1 MVLEV
6 SPMGRP
12 AQQRNWF
19 WVTLTLS
26 SITVVALVLAVWE
39 LLENRFFRNLDYVSL
54 HYLYISRGIAVSLIL
69 AFWAAWFVLRERKEK
84 EEHLRRSSERYRAIL
99 DGSPSAILLLDSA
112 LRISECNAAAER
124 LYGYL
129 KDELLGEVLPTVPE
143 DRKAE
148 LATFIRQVESGQPVL
163 DVETQRQTKSGSP
176 LEVQVSL
183 LPFRERADENYFLE
197 ITDDIRER
205 VRLRQ
210 TLLQIEKLTTMG
222 QMAAGTAHHLNTPLA
237 AMLLRMRMM
246 REGKFE
252 GNLNADLERLE
263 KSMVYCQHF
272 VQQLLRFSR
281 SSPWQKQPESIAATL
296 RAVASFLSPQLMGKR
311 VQLMLDVEGV
321 DGTRVLADRNQ
332 LEALFLIL
340 LSNAADAVGPEG
352 KIRMTCAR
360 SAHDSVE
367 VRVADNGCGIDP
379 EVLPHIFEPFFTTK
393 APGVGTGLGLAIA
406 SNILQAHG
414 GTVRLDSVPRQGTT
428 AIVNLPVYHE
438 ASAAGA
444 SA

>member
-1 MVLEV
+1 
-6 SPMGRP
+6 MGRP
-12 AQQRNWF
+12 TRQRNWF

-39 LLENRFFRNLDYVSL
+39 LLENRFFRNLDYVTL

-124 LYGYL
+124 LYGYS
-129 KDELLGEVLPTVPE
+129 KDELLGEALPTVPE
-143 DRKAE
+143 GRMAE
-148 LATFIRQVESGQPVL
+148 LATFMRHVESGQPVL

-183 LPFRERADENYFLE
+183 LPFRERADEKYFLE

-263 KSMVYCQHF
+263 TSMVFCQHF

-296 RAVASFLSPQLMGKR
+296 RAVASFLSPQLMAKR
-311 VQLMLDVEGV
+311 VRLTLDVDGV

-352 KIRMTCAR
+352 TIRMTCAR

-428 AIVNLPVYHE
+428 AIVNLPVDSE
-438 ASAAGA
+438 TTGSGA

>member
-1 MVLEV
+1 
-6 SPMGRP
+6 MGRP
-12 AQQRNWF
+12 TRQRNWF

-39 LLENRFFRNLDYVSL
+39 LLENRFFRNLDYVTL

-124 LYGYL
+124 LYGYS
-129 KDELLGEVLPTVPE
+129 KNELLGEVLPTVPE

-148 LATFIRQVESGQPVL
+148 LAALLRQVENGQPVL
-163 DVETQRQTKSGSP
+163 DVETQRQTKNGSP

-183 LPFRERADENYFLE
+183 LPFRERADEKYFLE

-252 GNLNADLERLE
+252 GDLNADLERLE
-263 KSMVYCQHF
+263 NSMVFCQHF

-281 SSPWQKQPESIAATL
+281 CSPWQKQPESMAATL
-296 RAVASFLSPQLMGKR
+296 RAVASFLSPQLMAKR
-311 VQLMLDVEGV
+311 VRLTLDVDGV

-352 KIRMTCAR
+352 TIRMTCAR

-367 VRVADNGCGIDP
+367 VRVADDGCGIDP

-428 AIVNLPVYHE
+428 AIVNLPVDSE
-438 ASAAGA
+438 TTGSGA

>member
-1 MVLEV
+1 
-6 SPMGRP
+6 MGRP
-12 AQQRNWF
+12 TRQRNWF

-39 LLENRFFRNLDYVSL
+39 LIENRFFRNLDYVTL

-124 LYGYL
+124 LYGYT

-143 DRKAE
+143 GRKAE
-148 LATFIRQVESGQPVL
+148 LATFMRQVESGKPVL

-176 LEVQVSL
+176 IEVQVSL
-183 LPFRERADENYFLE
+183 LPFRERANENYFLE

-252 GNLNADLERLE
+252 GDLNADLERLE
-263 KSMVYCQHF
+263 TSMVFCQHF

-296 RAVASFLSPQLMGKR
+296 QAVASFLSPQLMAKR
-311 VQLMLDVEGV
+311 VLLTLDVDGV

-379 EVLPHIFEPFFTTK
+379 EALPHIFEPFFTTK

-406 SNILQAHG
+406 SNIVQAHG
-414 GTVRLDSVPRQGTT
+414 GTVRLDSVPRRGTT
-428 AIVNLPVYHE
+428 AIVNLPVYSE
-438 ASAAGA
+438 AALTGA
-444 SA
+444 SG

>member
-1 MVLEV
+1 
-6 SPMGRP
+6 MGRP
-12 AQQRNWF
+12 ARQRNWF

-26 SITVVALVLAVWE
+26 SITVVALVLAIWE
-39 LLENRFFRNLDYVSL
+39 LLENRFFRNLDYVTL

-124 LYGYL
+124 LYGYS

-148 LATFIRQVESGQPVL
+148 LAAFMRQVESGRPVL
-163 DVETQRQTKSGSP
+163 DVETQRQTKSGST

-183 LPFRERADENYFLE
+183 LPFRERANENYFLE

-252 GNLNADLERLE
+252 GDLNADLERLE
-263 KSMVYCQHF
+263 TSMVFCQHF

-296 RAVASFLSPQLMGKR
+296 QAVASFLSPQLMAKR
-311 VQLMLDVEGV
+311 VRLTLDVEGV

-360 SAHDSVE
+360 SVQDSVE

-379 EVLPHIFEPFFTTK
+379 EALPHIFEPFFTTK

-428 AIVNLPVYHE
+428 AIVNLPLYHE
-438 ASAAGA
+438 TSAAGA

>member
-1 MVLEV
+1 MFAVPCDTRPLMALGEG
-6 SPMGRP
+6 PMGRR

-124 LYGYL
+124 LYGYC

-148 LATFIRQVESGQPVL
+148 LAAFMRQVENGQPVL
-163 DVETQRQTKSGSP
+163 DVETRRLTKNGGP

-183 LPFRERADENYFLE
+183 LPFRERADEKYFLE
-197 ITDDIRER
+197 IPDDIRER

-252 GNLNADLERLE
+252 CNLNADLERLE
-263 KSMVYCQHF
+263 TSMVFCQHF

-296 RAVASFLSPQLMGKR
+296 RAVASFLSPQLMAKR
-311 VQLMLDVEGV
+311 VRLTLDMDGV
-321 DGTRVLADRNQ
+321 DGTRVLAD
-332 LEALFLIL
+332 
-340 LSNAADAVGPEG
+340 
-352 KIRMTCAR
+352 
-360 SAHDSVE
+360 
-367 VRVADNGCGIDP
+367 
-379 EVLPHIFEPFFTTK
+379 
-393 APGVGTGLGLAIA
+393 
-406 SNILQAHG
+406 
-414 GTVRLDSVPRQGTT
+414 
-428 AIVNLPVYHE
+428 
-438 ASAAGA
+438 
-444 SA
+444 

>member
-1 MVLEV
+1 MAWEV

-12 AQQRNWF
+12 TRQRNWF

-39 LLENRFFRNLDYVSL
+39 LLENRFFRNLDYVTL

-124 LYGYL
+124 LYGYS
-129 KDELLGEVLPTVPE
+129 KDELLGEALPTVPE

-148 LATFIRQVESGQPVL
+148 LATFMRQVESGQPVL

-183 LPFRERADENYFLE
+183 LPFRERANENYFLE

-252 GNLNADLERLE
+252 GNLSADLERLE
-263 KSMVYCQHF
+263 TSMVFCQHF

-296 RAVASFLSPQLMGKR
+296 RAVASFLSPQLMAKR
-311 VQLMLDVEGV
+311 VRLTLDVEGV

-352 KIRMTCAR
+352 NIWMTCAQ
-360 SAHDSVE
+360 SAPDSVE

-379 EVLPHIFEPFFTTK
+379 EALPHIFEPFFTTK

-438 ASAAGA
+438 ASAAGE

>member
-1 MVLEV
+1 MR
-6 SPMGRP
+6 RP
-12 AQQRNWF
+12 ARQRNWF

-26 SITVVALVLAVWE
+26 SITVVALVLALWE
-39 LLENRFFRNLDYVSL
+39 LLENRFFRNLDYVTL
-54 HYLYISRGIAVSLIL
+54 HRLYISRGIAVSLML

-84 EEHLRRSSERYRAIL
+84 EEYLRRSSERYRAIL
-99 DGSPSAILLLDSA
+99 DGSPSAILLFDSA
-112 LRISECNAAAER
+112 LRVSECNAAAER
-124 LYGYL
+124 LYGYS
-129 KDELLGEVLPTVPE
+129 KDELIGGVLPTVPK

-148 LATFIRQVESGQPVL
+148 LAEFMRRVEGEQPVL
-163 DVETQRQTKSGSP
+163 GVETERQTRAGIP

-183 LPFRERADENYFLE
+183 LPFRERAEEKYFLE

-252 GNLNADLERLE
+252 GDLNADLERLE
-263 KSMVYCQHF
+263 TSMVFCQHF

-296 RAVASFLSPQLMGKR
+296 RAVASFLSPQLLAKR
-311 VQLMLDVEGV
+311 VHLELDVENVNGA
-321 DGTRVLADRNQ
+321 RVLADRNQ

-340 LSNAADAVGPEG
+340 LSNAADAVGPQG
-352 KIRMTCAR
+352 AIRMSCAQ
-360 SAHDSVE
+360 SVQNSIE

-379 EVLPHIFEPFFTTK
+379 EILPHIFEPFFTTK
-393 APGVGTGLGLAIA
+393 APGIGTGLGLAIA
-406 SNILQAHG
+406 SSILQTHG
-414 GTVRLDSVPRQGTT
+414 GSIRFDSMPRQGTT
-428 AIVNLPVYHE
+428 AIVTLPVYQE

>member
-1 MVLEV
+1 
-6 SPMGRP
+6 MGRP
-12 AQQRNWF
+12 ARQRNWF

-39 LLENRFFRNLDYVSL
+39 LFENRFFRNLDYVTL

-124 LYGYL
+124 LYGYS

-148 LATFIRQVESGQPVL
+148 FAAFLRQVESGQPVL

-252 GNLNADLERLE
+252 GSLSADLERLE
-263 KSMVYCQHF
+263 TSMVFCQHF

-281 SSPWQKQPESIAATL
+281 SSPWQKQPESLAATL
-296 RAVASFLSPQLMGKR
+296 RAVASFLSPQLVAKR
-311 VQLMLDVEGV
+311 VLLTLDVDGV

-340 LSNAADAVGPEG
+340 LSNAADAVGPDG
-352 KIRMTCAR
+352 KIRVICAP

-379 EVLPHIFEPFFTTK
+379 EILPHIFEPFFTTK

-428 AIVNLPVYHE
+428 AIVNLPVHHE